1 MTIDSAAK
9 KLFEHLELPNQ
20 VAIGNKIIGQGRPIF
35 VVAEIGC
42 NHNGNVELAKKM
54 IEEAAKAGADAVKFQ
69 KRDVDET
76 FIKEMRDQKQT
87 KTLVF
92 GKTYGDYRRFEE
104 MTLEEFKEIKRHAE
118 KLGLFFF
125 VTPFD
130 FKSVDFLEELQVDA
144 YKISSFDVTNF
155 PLVERIAQ
163 LKKPIILSV
172 GMSSLEEIDGC
183 LNTIFKHHNEV
194 IINHCISTYPTPLND
209 VHLRN
214 ILYLKE
220 RYHPLPIGYSGH
232 EKGIMPTIMA
242 CAMGATAVE
251 RHVTIDKNLPGPD
264 HATVSL
270 DMNELRDLVLHL
282 RNLEV
287 AFGDFQKIIRES
299 EVRAREKHSKSI
311 VAKTR
316 IPVGTTIGIE
326 MLTFKCPGTG
336 LKPYQVNQLLGNVT
350 RFDIEED
357 TIIPK
362 EALNW

>member
-9 KLFEHLELPNQ
+9 RPFEYLQLPNQ
-20 VAIGNKIIGQGRPIF
+20 VAIGNKVIGQGRPIF

-54 IEEAAKAGADAVKFQ
+54 VEEAAKAGADAVKFQ
-69 KRDVDET
+69 KRDVEET
-76 FIKEMRDQKQT
+76 FIKEMRDQKQV
-87 KTLVF
+87 KTLAF
-92 GKTYGDYRRFEE
+92 GKTYGEYRRFQE
-104 MTLEEFKEIKRHAE
+104 MTMEEFSELKRHAE

-130 FKSVDFLEELQVDA
+130 FKSVDFLEELQIDA
-144 YKISSFDVTNF
+144 YKISSFDVTNY
-155 PLVERIAQ
+155 PLVQKIAR
-163 LKKPIILSV
+163 LKKPIVLSI

-183 LNTIFKHHNEV
+183 LETIFKYHNDV

-209 VHLRN
+209 MNLKN

-242 CAMGATAVE
+242 AAMGATTVE
-251 RHVTIDKNLPGPD
+251 RHVTLDKNLPGPD
-264 HATVSL
+264 QATVSL
-270 DMNELRDLVLHL
+270 DMNELKNLILHL

-287 AFGDFQKIIRES
+287 VFGDSRKIIRDS
-299 EVRAREKHSKSI
+299 ERKAREKHSKSI
-311 VAKTR
+311 VAKIR
-316 IPVGTTIGIE
+316 IPAGTTIGVE
-326 MLTFKCPGTG
+326 MFTFKSPGSG
-336 LKPYQVNQLLGNVT
+336 LKPYEINGLLGKIA

-357 TIIPK
+357 TIMPK